1 MWSEV
6 ESLPNLESFGKLLL
20 VGGVLLAA
28 AGLLLLLFGRLGIG
42 RLPGDIFIQR
52 ENVSFYFPL
61 ATMLLVSI
69 ILTIILNLFRR

>member
-1 MWSEV
+1 M
-6 ESLPNLESFGKLLL
+6 PNLESFGKLLL